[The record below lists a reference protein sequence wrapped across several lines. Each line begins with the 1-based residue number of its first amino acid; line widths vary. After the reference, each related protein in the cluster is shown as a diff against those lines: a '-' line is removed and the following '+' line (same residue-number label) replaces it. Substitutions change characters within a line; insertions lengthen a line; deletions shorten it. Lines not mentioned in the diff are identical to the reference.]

1 MEEYLGIVPSND
13 AEGVLQDVHWSLG
26 AFGYFP
32 TYTLG
37 NLYSVQF
44 YDQAKLEIPHLED
57 EIAAGQ
63 LMVLQRWLGQKIH
76 RWGRMFTPD
85 HLARRVTGKSL
96 DPEPF
101 LSYVE
106 RKYGELYGLDTAQ

>member
-1 MEEYLGIVPSND
+1 PRLEEN
-13 AEGVLQDVHWSLG
+13 
-26 AFGYFP
+26 
-32 TYTLG
+32 
-37 NLYSVQF
+37 
-44 YDQAKLEIPHLED
+44 
-57 EIAAGQ
+57 IAAGH
-63 LMVLQRWLGQKIH
+63 LLELRRWLGQKIH

-106 RKYGELYGLDTAQ
+106 KKYGEIYRLPSS

>member
-1 MEEYLGIVPSND
+1 
-13 AEGVLQDVHWSLG
+13 

-44 YDQAKLEIPHLED
+44 YEQAKREIPRLE
-57 EIAAGQ
+57 ENIAAGQ
-63 LMVLQRWLGQKIH
+63 LRELRRWLEQKIH

-85 HLARRVTGKSL
+85 HLAQRVTGKSL

-106 RKYGELYGLDTAQ
+106 KKYGEIYTL